1 MMRCLAALITMS
13 GGLAVS
19 FATAAFILALGIVP
33 RVAAISGTG
42 KRLLWY
48 ETLVM
53 CGIFAGMLVELGAW
67 RMALSVAFLVAIG
80 LTGGVFVGCW
90 TCALGELF
98 NMYAVLL
105 RRLKIRVL
113 LEVIIWALCLGK
125 TAGALVD
132 FLT

>member
-1 MMRCLAALITMS
+1 MRCIAALIALS

-33 RVAAISGTG
+33 RVAAISGT
-42 KRLLWY
+42 RERILWY

-53 CGIFAGMLVELGAW
+53 GGIFAGMLLELDAV
-67 RMALSVAFLVAIG
+67 RAAFPVAVLTGIG
-80 LTGGVFVGCW
+80 LMGGVFVGCW

-113 LEVIIWALCLGK
+113 LEVIVWALCLGK
-125 TAGALVD
+125 AAGAL
-132 FLT
+132 FYLLT

>member
-1 MMRCLAALITMS
+1 MRCVAVLITMS

-53 CGIFAGMLVELGAW
+53 CGIFTGMLLEFGAV
-67 RMALSVAFLVAIG
+67 RATLPAAVLAGIG

-105 RRLKIRVL
+105 CRLKIRVW
-113 LEVIIWALCLGK
+113 LEVIVWALCLGK
-125 TAGALVD
+125 AAGALFD
-132 FLT
+132 LLT

>member
-1 MMRCLAALITMS
+1 MRCVAALIAMS

-33 RVAAISGTG
+33 RVAAISGTRE
-42 KRLLWY
+42 KILWY

-53 CGIFAGMLVELGAW
+53 GGIFMGMLLELGAV
-67 RMALSVAFLVAIG
+67 RAALPVAVLTGIG

-113 LEVIIWALCLGK
+113 LEVIVWALCLGK
-125 TAGALVD
+125 TAGALVNL
-132 FLT
+132 LT

>member
-1 MMRCLAALITMS
+1 MRCVAALIAMS

-33 RVAAISGTG
+33 RVAAVSGTRQ
-42 KRLLWY
+42 KLLWY

-53 CGIFAGMLVELGAW
+53 CGIFTGMLLELGAL
-67 RMALSVAFLVAIG
+67 RAEFPVAILAATG

-113 LEVIIWALCLGK
+113 LEVIVWALCLGK
-125 TAGALVD
+125 AAGALFD
-132 FLT
+132 LLT

>member
-1 MMRCLAALITMS
+1 MRCVAALIALS

-33 RVAAISGTG
+33 RVAALTGTRQ
-42 KRLLWY
+42 KLLWY

-53 CGIFAGMLVELGAW
+53 CGIFTGMLLELGAI
-67 RMALSVAFLVAIG
+67 RAALPVAILAAIG
-80 LTGGVFVGCW
+80 MAGGVFVGCW

-113 LEVIIWALCLGK
+113 LEVIVWALCLGK
-125 TAGALVD
+125 TAGALLD
-132 FLT
+132 LLT

>member
-1 MMRCLAALITMS
+1 MRCVAALIAMS

-53 CGIFAGMLVELGAW
+53 CGI
-67 RMALSVAFLVAIG
+67 
-80 LTGGVFVGCW
+80 
-90 TCALGELF
+90 
-98 NMYAVLL
+98 
-105 RRLKIRVL
+105 
-113 LEVIIWALCLGK
+113 
-125 TAGALVD
+125 
-132 FLT
+132 